1 MKLTEDIVLDAI
13 EFGMFEWSQFDW
25 NNAMFNAK
33 VMSDRSAHLVYNG
46 TLEPRN
52 CDDSYPKWY
61 AEIKG
66 DCFYLLTISIPE
78 SMRNVGHGSSLYM
91 VIEHIAA
98 ALGCSEIRQTP
109 SGWTGCGDLRRVYL
123 HRRGWLSD
131 GAEVFKRLE
140 AS

>member
-1 MKLTEDIVLDAI
+1 MENIMLE
-13 EFGMFEWSQFDW
+13 EWAPAECGNSTFS
-25 NNAMFNAK
+25 AK
-33 VMSDRSAHLVYNG
+33 VFSDRHASFQYNG

-78 SMRNVGHGSSLYM
+78 SMRNVGHGSSLYT

-98 ALGCSEIRQTP
+98 SLGCSEIRQTP
-109 SGWTGCGDLRRVYL
+109 SGWTGRGDLRRVYL